1 MLFRIWIDGIA
12 PGSAHGTDIDPEELG
27 SVTSKRLY
35 QLVRQDCRVRDR
47 TFEIEFR
54 ATVRWQ

>member
-1 MLFRIWIDGIA
+1 M
-12 PGSAHGTDIDPEELG
+12 
-27 SVTSKRLY
+27 TSKRLY

-54 ATVRWQ
+54 ATVRWQMPLPSDNTGT